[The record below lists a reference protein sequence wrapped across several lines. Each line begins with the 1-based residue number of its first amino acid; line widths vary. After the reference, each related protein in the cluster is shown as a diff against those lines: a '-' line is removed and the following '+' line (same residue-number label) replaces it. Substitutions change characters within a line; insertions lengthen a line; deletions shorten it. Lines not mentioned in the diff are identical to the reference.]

1 MRIEPSRPGD
11 SAATLL
17 SPRGKLWLTVAA
29 LFCLTMLVVGNLPGN
44 AQGLNRAFGDKVMH
58 LGAYACLSGAIFLSL
73 SRYRAAIT
81 LASITLLG
89 GMDELIQSLF
99 PYRSSDLSDLLTDLL
114 AAALAIGA
122 VTVASA
128 LSARKQVSRPRN
140 GPELP
145 AGDQPPPFLEPSIDP
160 GHDLH
165 AYRDTTHMKILMYC
179 LNYAPELTG
188 IGKYTSEQAE
198 WLVAQGHEV
207 RVITAP
213 PYYPEWRIAEG
224 YSASSYTR
232 EMRNG
237 VTVLRAPLWV
247 PRKPSGLKRLVHLA
261 TFAASTLPLLFWQ
274 ARWKPDAVFI
284 VEPPLFC
291 SPATLLFGKVFGSKT
306 WLHIQDFEVDAAFA
320 LGLLKSKRARQLVER
335 VERWLLRK
343 FDRVSTISQAMKRL
357 AQAKG
362 VDADRLVHFPNWVDV
377 ASIRPGVDGQS
388 VREALGIPK
397 HAIVA
402 LYSGNMGR
410 KQGLEMLG
418 EAAGILR
425 HSEKIHF
432 ILCGHGPG
440 KAELEKACE
449 QLPRTHFLPLQPVE
463 RLPLLLASADI
474 HLLPQRADAA
484 DLVMPSKLTGMLAS
498 GKAIVAT
505 AGDDTEVAHVVK
517 GRGIVVAPGN
527 SLALA
532 TAIQVLADDDAL
544 RTTYGAAA
552 RQYAETN
559 LALDSLL
566 ARFEENL
573 TAAIHESAVGGRPA
587 ARRS

>member
-1 MRIEPSRPGD
+1 MRIEPTRPGD
-11 SAATLL
+11 SAATLH
-17 SPRGKLWLTVAA
+17 SPRGKLWLIVAA

-44 AQGLNRAFGDKVMH
+44 AQGLNRAFGAKVMH
-58 LGAYACLSGAIFLSL
+58 LGTYACLSGAIFLSL
-73 SRYRAAIT
+73 SQYRAAIT
-81 LASITLLG
+81 LASIALLG
-89 GMDELIQSLF
+89 GMDELIQSLV
-99 PYRSSDLSDLLTDLL
+99 PYRSADLSDLLTDLL

-128 LSARKQVSRPRN
+128 LIARKTVSRQGT

-145 AGDQPPPFLEPSIDP
+145 ASEKPPPSLEPSIDP
-160 GHDLH
+160 GHDPH
-165 AYRDTTHMKILMYC
+165 AYRDITHMKILMYC

-224 YSASSYTR
+224 FSASSYTR

-261 TFAASTLPLLFWQ
+261 TFAASSLPLLFWQ
-274 ARWKPDAVFI
+274 TRWKPDAVFV

-343 FDRVSTISQAMKRL
+343 FDCVSTISQAMKRL

-362 VDADRLVHFPNWVDV
+362 VDTNRLVHFPNWVDV
-377 ASIRPGVDGQS
+377 ASIHPGVDGQS
-388 VREALGIPK
+388 IREALGIPK
-397 HAIVA
+397 NAIVA

-425 HSEKIHF
+425 HSEKVHF

-474 HLLPQRADAA
+474 HLLPQRVDAA

-505 AGDDTEVAHVVK
+505 AGNDTEVAHVVK

-532 TAIQVLADDDAL
+532 TAIQTLADNDAL

-573 TAAIHESAVGGRPA
+573 TAAIHEGAVGGRPA